1 MNIEQIIQA
10 WKSSEESTP
19 LDAPEN
25 PIGNELS
32 DQELT
37 TVAGGMLCDDSDT
50 CTVLNITCSANG
62 TEI

>member
-10 WKSSEESTP
+10 WKSSEESAP

-32 DQELT
+32 DQELSM
-37 TVAGGMLCDDSDT
+37 VAGGMPCEDT
-50 CTVLNITCSANG
+50 CGLISITCWISEF
-62 TEI
+62 TV